1 MCRCGGVERAIDA
14 VMQEVS
20 EYVKHKYKSDRVKLV
35 RYPGGD
41 YHIFSDLNK
50 VFTRAPGVKTFVEV
64 FGGSCWCSLNASRV
78 KFKVIVCNDIDS
90 DLINLYRAIR
100 NNPDEL
106 IKRLSMWPLSRELY
120 EIAVEIINDK
130 GIDDITKSVALFYAI
145 RTSFS
150 GFLTSKSSFS
160 YSKVSNHTHS
170 YSSAVASIAE
180 YAKKFRDVVLECRD
194 FREVIKLYDSDAT
207 LFYLDPPYV
216 ATSDAHNRGGYYRY
230 SFRPI
235 DLKTMARVLRN
246 IKGKWVLKIAK
257 DNYELIKSDLPKH
270 SVVELEEAIRM
281 TKIEGE
287 ERPLHTL
294 VLAFNY

>member
-1 MCRCGGVERAIDA
+1 MERAIDA
-14 VMQEVS
+14 VMQEVA
-20 EYVKHKYKSDRVKLV
+20 EYVKHKYKSDRAKLV
-35 RYPGGD
+35 KYPGGD
-41 YHIFSDLNK
+41 YFIFSDLNK

-64 FGGSCWCSLNASRV
+64 FGGSCWCSLNVSRM

-90 DLINLYRAIR
+90 DLINLYRAVK

-106 IKRLSMWPLSRELY
+106 IKRLSMWPLSRELH
-120 EIAVEIINDK
+120 EIALEIINDK
-130 GIDDITKSVALFYAI
+130 SIDNITKSAALFYVTRA
-145 RTSFS
+145 SFS
-150 GFLTSKSSFS
+150 GFLTKKSGFS
-160 YSKVSNHTHS
+160 YSKVRNHAHA

-216 ATSDAHNRGGYYRY
+216 DTSDAHNRADYYRY
-230 SFRPI
+230 SFRLT

-246 IKGKWVLKIAK
+246 VKGKWVLKIAK

-270 SVVELEEAIRM
+270 SVAELEKAIIM
-281 TKIEGE
+281 TKVEGE
-287 ERPLHTL
+287 ERPRYTL